1 MLDNLFTLFQ
11 SLLSPR
17 WAMFC
22 VQVPISQTRPLNSDF
37 EVFVRQYGSY
47 VEPRE
52 YVTVPEPD
60 LCLSLLLWSEISGHS
75 SPYLAD
81 TLDSDF

>member
-1 MLDNLFTLFQ
+1 MLGN
-11 SLLSPR
+11 
-17 WAMFC
+17 M
-22 VQVPISQTRPLNSDF
+22 
-37 EVFVRQYGSY
+37 ESY

-52 YVTVPEPD
+52 NVTVPGPD